1 MRGIEINKL
10 VKGATG
16 DEDGT
21 FRKIQT
27 KRIIADDAIYYARL
41 TAFTKLTI
49 SYVEGFHLCR
59 WNLKEKETYL
69 YV

>member
-1 MRGIEINKL
+1 MRGIEINML

-16 DEDGT
+16 DEAGT

-27 KRIIADDAIYYARL
+27 KRIIADDAINSARL
-41 TAFTKLTI
+41 TAATEFTI

-59 WNLKEKETYL
+59 WNLKEKETYI